1 MTTEVPVAAV
11 VAMDENRVIGKAGT
25 LPWNVP
31 EDLAHFRALTKGH
44 IVVMGRKTW
53 ESLPEKFRPLPG
65 RTNVVVSR
73 DIAKLR
79 LPEGVVAAS
88 SPEEALSAAKALAK
102 DGQRVWIIGG
112 AELYRATL
120 PFCAEVH
127 LTIIDGCH
135 DGDAWLPTFEGDF
148 TQVSETRGERCSF
161 RVYERAT

>member
-1 MTTEVPVAAV
+1 MEVTVAAL

-73 DIAKLR
+73 DTAKLR
-79 LPEGVVAAS
+79 LPEGVVAAN
-88 SPEEALSAAKALAK
+88 SPQEALRAAKALAK

-127 LTIIDGCH
+127 LTIIDGSH
-135 DGDAWLPTFEGDF
+135 DGDAWLPAFEGDF
-148 TQVSETRGERCSF
+148 TQVSEIRSERCSF
-161 RVYERAT
+161 RVYARAT

>member
-1 MTTEVPVAAV
+1 MTTEIPVAAV
-11 VAMDENRVIGKAGT
+11 VAMDEKRVIGLAGA

-44 IVVMGRKTW
+44 VVVMGRKTW

-73 DIAKLR
+73 DLSKLS
-79 LPEGVVAAS
+79 LPDGVVGAR
-88 SPEEALSAAKALAK
+88 SPEEALDAAKSMAK
-102 DGQRVWIIGG
+102 AGQRVWIIGG

-127 LTIIDGCH
+127 LTIIDGSH
-135 DGDAWLPTFEGDF
+135 EGDAWLPPFEADF
-148 TQVSETRGERCSF
+148 KQISAVRSERCSF
-161 RVYERAT
+161 RVYARAA